1 MRESD
6 AGAARGRY
14 GVPEATVGA
23 WLQSNGGMREL
34 AGAEETGCDGIQ
46 TRDVTSA
53 AELLRTVT
61 ARHAAV

>member
-1 MRESD
+1 MR
-6 AGAARGRY
+6 
-14 GVPEATVGA
+14 
-23 WLQSNGGMREL
+23 QL
-34 AGAEETGCDGIQ
+34 AGAEETDCDGIQ